1 MLQALGARVDGP
13 QTVEFNGIKGL
24 HLWPQIAWS
33 PLFATSWDDLEQK
46 VACSKVHIGAD
57 VALVISRGDVEIK
70 NLDLHRG
77 ALLIGGGEADAAD
90 AAPAPGPVVVDGV
103 RVDNAGWEWRALG
116 PEDEGIAEEEA
127 IRGFRVVRREQLAL
141 P

>member
-1 MLQALGARVDGP
+1 MLQAQGARVDGP

-24 HLWPQIAWS
+24 HLWPRVAWS

-57 VALVISRGDVEIK
+57 AALVISRGDVEIEG
-70 NLDLHRG
+70 LDLQRG
-77 ALLIGGGEADAAD
+77 VLVIGGGEAEATAA
-90 AAPAPGPVVVDGV
+90 AAAEPVVVDGLT
-103 RVDNAGWEWRALG
+103 VDNAGWEWRALG
-116 PEDEGIAEEEA
+116 PEDDGIAEEEA
-127 IRGFRVVRREQLAL
+127 IRGFRVVRREQLVL